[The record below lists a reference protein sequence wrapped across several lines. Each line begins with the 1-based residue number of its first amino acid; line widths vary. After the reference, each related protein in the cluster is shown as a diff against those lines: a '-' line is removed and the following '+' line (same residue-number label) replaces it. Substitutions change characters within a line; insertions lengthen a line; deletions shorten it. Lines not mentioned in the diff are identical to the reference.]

1 MLLQV
6 LCFYDNCPCT
16 NAIHKCT
23 NVNAQFQLYRP
34 CSLSVWCLTKGL
46 KTLKWLSH
54 TCWLLSHGVVHKILE
69 TSYFFITTF
78 PSNGTAGNCKALGL
92 SKKRIGNLLHVQTV
106 RRIIN
111 LRCVRREKIKGYLP
125 MEGFQT
131 VTERDISLYGFT
143 LFITAEDSIFI
154 KGLHSLMMLYY
165 PCDWVIEPPRWAR
178 AIIIIQLLLNGN

>member
-1 MLLQV
+1 MTTVHAQM
-6 LCFYDNCPCT
+6 PST
-16 NAIHKCT
+16 NAPMSTLNSNCIVPALCQCDVSPKGWKHSNGYLTHVDCYPMVWFTKFLRQAT
-23 NVNAQFQLYRP
+23 
-34 CSLSVWCLTKGL
+34 SLSLLFHQMEQLATAKHWNCWRRGL
-46 KTLKWLSH
+46 W
-54 TCWLLSHGVVHKILE
+54 I
-69 TSYFFITTF
+69 SYMF
-78 PSNGTAGNCKALGL
+78 
-92 SKKRIGNLLHVQTV
+92 
-106 RRIIN
+106 RRIMK